1 MYVLGIE
8 TSCDETAASIVKD
21 GRRVL
26 SNVVSSSLKEHK
38 KYGGVVPEIA
48 FRMHLESITGV
59 VDCAIKEAKIKLK
72 NINLVSVTC
81 GPGLAGSLLV
91 GISFAKSISLGLGV
105 SLLGVNHL
113 HSHIYANFLWC
124 RKVKNTFLTTE
135 NRTLPS
141 RAGLPVPFKRKA
153 LELSPITP
161 MADPANH
168 AYGGFRQRRKGGK
181 AIFLNAEHLVFP
193 FVALIVSGGHTT
205 LFYVKDFDKID
216 VLGATCDDACGE
228 AFDKVAKILGLGYPG
243 GPLIERLAKSGN
255 PKTQFSCSNTK
266 EPLDFSFSGIKTAV
280 LYYVRKNIDARKKQ
294 ESSIQ
299 YQVSDVAASFQE
311 AVINTLISKSLLA
324 CKIKRVDRLVIGGGV
339 AANNRLRERFY
350 SEAEKNGLNI
360 YFPHPKLCMDNAAMV
375 AGLGYQLFKK
385 GYKSG
390 LDLNIDLN

>member
-21 GRRVL
+21 GRCVL

-48 FRMHLESITGV
+48 SRMHLESITGV
-59 VDCAIKEAKIKLK
+59 VNCAIKEAKVKLK

-91 GISFAKSISLGLGV
+91 GISFAKSISLALRV

-113 HSHIYANFLWC
+113 HSHIYANFL
-124 RKVKNTFLTTE
+124 NTQ
-135 NRTLPS
+135 R
-141 RAGLPVPFKRKA
+141 
-153 LELSPITP
+153 LS
-161 MADPANH
+161 
-168 AYGGFRQRRKGGK
+168 
-181 AIFLNAEHLVFP
+181 FP

-255 PKTQFSCSNTK
+255 PKMQFSCSNTK
-266 EPLDFSFSGIKTAV
+266 QLLDFSFSGIKTAV
-280 LYYVRKNIDARKKQ
+280 LYYIKKQ
-294 ESSIQ
+294 STVHSQLVRDI
-299 YQVSDVAASFQE
+299 AASFQG
-311 AVINTLISKSLLA
+311 AVIDTLIKKSLLA
-324 CKIKRVDRLVIGGGV
+324 CRLKKTNRLVIGGGV
-339 AANNRLRERFY
+339 AANNRLRERLY
-350 SEAEKNGLNI
+350 GEAEKSGLNI

-390 LDLNIDLN
+390 LDLNIDFPAIHLKR